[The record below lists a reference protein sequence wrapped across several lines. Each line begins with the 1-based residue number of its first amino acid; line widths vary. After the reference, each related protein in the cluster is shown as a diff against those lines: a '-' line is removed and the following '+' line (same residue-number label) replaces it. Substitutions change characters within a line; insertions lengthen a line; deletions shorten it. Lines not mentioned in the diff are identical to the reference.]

1 MTLWVFYCGTL
12 ISSILWIISLK
23 VASQTEQDYFSNM
36 KTVPMFFTTVLV
48 TITWIPMFVFIFCT
62 LSDFI
67 KFLKNGKKAK

>member
-36 KTVPMFFTTVLV
+36 KTVTMFFTTVLV